1 MGGDVERVRVAAV
14 NDYEI
19 VVAGLAAMLA
29 EHSDRLVVMDAIIA
43 GEPLKAPV
51 DVALY
56 DTFGRVGLAA
66 DALRMLAAMD
76 DVGRVAVF
84 TNDLDPRLIAEAE
97 EAGARG
103 FISKQLSG
111 DAIADAVV
119 RIAQG
124 ELVIA
129 THAAPVAER
138 PHLDWPG
145 RTQGLTERESEV
157 VVLAAEGLS
166 NREIA
171 AALFLSPHT
180 VKGYVSQALRK
191 LGLRNR
197 VEAAA
202 FVNAGGAFARTARKL
217 DLPES

>member
-1 MGGDVERVRVAAV
+1 M

-19 VVAGLAAMLA
+19 VVAGLAAVLA
-29 EHSDRLVVMDAIIA
+29 EHADRLVVMDAVVI
-43 GEPLKAPV
+43 GEPLHAPV

-56 DTFGRVGLAA
+56 DTFGRVGIAA
-66 DALRMLAAMD
+66 DNLRLLTAMS

-84 TNDLDPRLIAEAE
+84 TNDFHDQLLSEAR
-97 EAGARG
+97 EAGAHG
-103 FISKQLSG
+103 FISKLLSG
-111 DAIADAVV
+111 DEIADAVV

-124 ELVIA
+124 EFVVA
-129 THAAPVAER
+129 THAAPRADR

-145 RTQGLTERESEV
+145 RAQGLTERESEV

-202 FVNAGGAFARTARKL
+202 FVNAGGAFARTIRDVGHPA
-217 DLPES
+217 S

>member
-1 MGGDVERVRVAAV
+1 
-14 NDYEI
+14 
-19 VVAGLAAMLA
+19 
-29 EHSDRLVVMDAIIA
+29 
-43 GEPLKAPV
+43 
-51 DVALY
+51 
-56 DTFGRVGLAA
+56 
-66 DALRMLAAMD
+66 
-76 DVGRVAVF
+76 
-84 TNDLDPRLIAEAE
+84 LIAA
-97 EAGARG
+97 AAATGARG

-129 THAAPVAER
+129 TGAGPVAER

-145 RTQGLTERESEV
+145 RSQGLTERESEV

-197 VEAAA
+197 VEAAV
-202 FVNAGGAFARTARKL
+202 FVNSGGAFARTARNIE
-217 DLPES
+217 PPPS